1 MGQTA
6 PQEQAHFSHLPTL
19 GGLDMLQACYH
30 RQRFSRHSHE
40 NFCIGVIEKGAQ
52 RFYRTGGEHVAPK
65 GDIILVNA
73 DEIHT
78 GYAGTAEGWSYRA
91 IYPSVDMLRG
101 LSNTMRDDRGDTPW
115 FPHAVAHDPGLS
127 EQLRMT
133 FSLLSVE
140 GNTLLKETLLCSSL
154 VWLMMRHGKTREEGH
169 PLTNADHAIRQVKML
184 LDDSPEE
191 NLSLL
196 ALANLAGL
204 SPWHFLRQ
212 FKNQVGMPPH
222 AYLVQSRLRKAT
234 TLLRQGHPLSE
245 VSARCGFSDQSHFNR
260 HFKKA
265 LGVTPGQFLRA
276 LKR

>member
-1 MGQTA
+1 MGQQA
-6 PQEQAHFSHLPTL
+6 PQEHANFSHHPTL
-19 GGLDMLQACYH
+19 GGLDMLQARYH
-30 RQRFSRHSHE
+30 NQRFSRHPHE
-40 NFCIGVIEKGAQ
+40 NFCIGVIEEGAQ

-78 GYAGTAEGWSYRA
+78 GCAGTADGWSYRA

-101 LSNTMRDDRGDTPW
+101 LSSTMHDHQGGAPW

-127 EQLRMT
+127 EQLRMV
-133 FSLLSVE
+133 FSLLAVE
-140 GNTLLKETLLCSSL
+140 GNTLLKETMLCSSL
-154 VWLMMRHGKTREEGH
+154 VWLMMRHGKTQTEVR
-169 PLTNADHAIRQVKML
+169 PLTKADHAIREVKML
-184 LDDSPEE
+184 LDDCPEE

-196 ALANLAGL
+196 ELANRAEL

-212 FKNQVGMPPH
+212 FKNLVGMPPH

-234 TLLRQGHPLSE
+234 TLLRQGETLSA

-265 LGVTPGQFLRA
+265 LGVTPGQFVRA
-276 LKR
+276 ITR